1 MTNEKIAVLVVDD
14 EPDMLWALNHA
25 LSRSGYRV
33 VTASNAHGAL
43 ACLKEQDFAL
53 AFVDVKLSDID
64 GLQLASV
71 IREMNLGIRIIM
83 ISGYYYAN
91 DPEIKQEF
99 AQRPYIDFVSK
110 PFNLADIREAA
121 EKALTSGENLSGA
134 SAWPTSS

>member
-1 MTNEKIAVLVVDD
+1 MDLSGQTSRRLTIGLFP
-14 EPDMLWALNHA
+14 PDC
-25 LSRSGYRV
+25 
-33 VTASNAHGAL
+33 T
-43 ACLKEQDFAL
+43 
-53 AFVDVKLSDID
+53 
-64 GLQLASV
+64 SV